1 MTTAWL
7 AAQHGPAVQH
17 GPEALAAAHGVPS
30 VFGGSANVVAVVVLL
45 LEFGMFRQALLRD
58 QIRLYAAQSAAV
70 SVLAVIVAAA
80 RHVPELYV
88 LAALSAALKVVI
100 VPLVMRRLLRGA
112 GDDSAGSGALS
123 LASVGWGGGVEAS
136 GGWGGG
142 VEASGGWG
150 GGVEASRGWGG
161 GAGASTLLLATAA
174 GAFGF
179 FAVGTLGIAGV
190 TLPQAALSLAM
201 AVVLVA
207 FVLMIVR
214 RDVVSQAVGFF
225 SLENG
230 VSLAALVIAAHM
242 PLILEVAFLFDLL
255 VAVIVFGV
263 LIRVHHGLSESLST
277 AGLTRLRG

>member
-1 MTTAWL
+1 MAGTGLPGGGVA
-7 AAQHGPAVQH
+7 
-17 GPEALAAAHGVPS
+17 ALAAAHPAPS
-30 VFGGSANVVAVVVLL
+30 VFGGSANVVAVLVLL

-58 QIRLYAAQSAAV
+58 QIRLYAAQSAAI
-70 SVLAVIVAAA
+70 SVLAVIIAAA
-80 RHVPELYV
+80 RDVPQLYV

-100 VPLVMRRLLRGA
+100 VPVLMRRLLRGA
-112 GDDSAGSGALS
+112 DGEIAGSGALG
-123 LASVGWGGGVEAS
+123 LASTV
-136 GGWGGG
+136 
-142 VEASGGWG
+142 
-150 GGVEASRGWGG
+150 
-161 GAGASTLLLATAA
+161 LLAIAV

-190 TLPQAALSLAM
+190 TLPRTALGLAM

-214 RDVVSQAVGFF
+214 RDVVSQAIGFF

-230 VSLAALVIAAHM
+230 VSLAALVIAARM
-242 PLILEVAFLFDLL
+242 PLILAVAFLFDLL

-263 LIRVHHGLSESLST
+263 LIRVHHGRAESLST